1 MTNPLKSATTR
12 VGRILAAPVRMAKE
26 HRYADAEA
34 GQQQHKDLP
43 NDRLLPLVRRFINEG
58 HTVTLA
64 VKGYSM
70 RPFLEHIR
78 DQVTL
83 DAFDELHVGDAVLA
97 EIVPGHFVL
106 HRIIDMTGDG
116 WLTLMGDGNIQGTE
130 HCHINDVCGIV
141 TEYIRPNNHVTPA
154 SNRWLRWRIRQWRR
168 LLPIRRYLLY
178 IYRLTI

>member
-12 VGRILAAPVRMAKE
+12 VGRIIAAPVRMAKE
-26 HRYADAEA
+26 RKYANPDDE
-34 GQQQHKDLP
+34 QQLHKDLP
-43 NDRLLPLVRRFINEG
+43 NERLLPLVRRFINEG

-83 DAFDELHVGDAVLA
+83 DAFDELHIGDAVLA

-106 HRIIDMTGDG
+106 HRIIAMTDDG
-116 WLTLMGDGNIQGTE
+116 WLTLMGDGNFRGTE
-130 HCHINDVCGIV
+130 HCRVQDVCGIV
-141 TEYIRPNNHVTPA
+141 TEYIRPNGHVTLA
-154 SNRWLRWRIRQWRR
+154 SDRWLRWRIRQWRR